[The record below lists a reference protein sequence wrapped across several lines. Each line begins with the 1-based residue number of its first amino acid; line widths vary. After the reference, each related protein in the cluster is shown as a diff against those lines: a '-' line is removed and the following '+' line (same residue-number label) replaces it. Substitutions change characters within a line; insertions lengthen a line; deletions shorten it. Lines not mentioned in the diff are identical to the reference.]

1 MLTEILNPKDLLAN
15 PWNPNRLTPEAEM
28 KLENSLARLG
38 MFKPILVRTLEDG
51 RREILGGENRA
62 RAAERLGWTEVPVY
76 NLGTLS
82 DDQAKQIGLLDNT
95 RYGHDDASVLAKLLE
110 DLGSPTDLATFM
122 PFDMAELDALS
133 AVSRIDLDKIGLEDE
148 DAPAIE
154 DRPVRAPRTHAT
166 MRFKVPIEDQ
176 KTIEAQI
183 KAIIADQGLEDS
195 DSLVNAGDAL
205 VWLVREFT
213 KR

>member
-1 MLTEILNPKDLLAN
+1 MSLAVTALAAICKSSACIFCALPISHRCIIPSSRPHNSLVSHAQEILNPKDLLAN

-110 DLGSPTDLATFM
+110 DLGSPTYLATFM

-133 AVSRIDLDKIGLEDE
+133 AVSRIDPDKIGLEDE
-148 DAPAIE
+148 AAPATAY
-154 DRPVRAPRTHAT
+154 RP
-166 MRFKVPIEDQ
+166 F
-176 KTIEAQI
+176 
-183 KAIIADQGLEDS
+183 
-195 DSLVNAGDAL
+195 
-205 VWLVREFT
+205 
-213 KR
+213 

>member
-1 MLTEILNPKDLLAN
+1 MLTEILNPKELLAN

-76 NLGTLS
+76 SLGALS

-205 VWLVREFT
+205 VWLVREFS